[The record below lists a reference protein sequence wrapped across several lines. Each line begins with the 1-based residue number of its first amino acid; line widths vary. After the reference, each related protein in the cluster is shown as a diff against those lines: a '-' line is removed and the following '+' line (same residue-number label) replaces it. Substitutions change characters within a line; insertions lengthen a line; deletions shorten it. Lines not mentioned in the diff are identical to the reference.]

1 MKGSRWKKG
10 GPGARHTGVTNA
22 EGGPRVTRDGA
33 RRALV
38 TWDIALVE
46 AKGAVSRRVP
56 YAVLRRTSSEL
67 ALSKAEKVGWVIA
80 KMFGVFTLRGSF
92 SSNAG
97 RSSELSPVTV

>member
-1 MKGSRWKKG
+1 MKSSRWKRG
-10 GPGARHTGVTNA
+10 SGARHTGVTNA

-38 TWDIALVE
+38 TWDIALVA
-46 AKGAVSRRVP
+46 AKGALSRRVP
-56 YAVLRRTSSEL
+56 YAFLRRTSFDL

-80 KMFGVFTLRGSF
+80 KIFGVFTLRGSF

-97 RSSELSPVTV
+97 RSSELSPFTI

>member
-1 MKGSRWKKG
+1 MKSSRWKRG
-10 GPGARHTGVTNA
+10 SGARHTGVTNA

-38 TWDIALVE
+38 TWDIALVA
-46 AKGAVSRRVP
+46 AKWALSRRVP
-56 YAVLRRTSSEL
+56 YAVLCRTSSEL

-97 RSSELSPVTV
+97 RSSELSPFTV